1 LTDPAIRR
9 RVRGLLLDVGGVV
22 IRTPFE
28 LLDLAEERLV
38 RPEVR
43 DLMEEAR
50 VGRCDAPWTR
60 P

>member
-1 LTDPAIRR
+1 
-9 RVRGLLLDVGGVV
+9 V